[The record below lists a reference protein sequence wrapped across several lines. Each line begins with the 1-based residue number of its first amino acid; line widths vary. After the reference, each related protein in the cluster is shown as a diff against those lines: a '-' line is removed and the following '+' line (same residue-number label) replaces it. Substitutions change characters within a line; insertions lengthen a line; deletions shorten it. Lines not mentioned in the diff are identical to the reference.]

1 VHPIHEIR
9 VQYLMATPDAL
20 CSLMQR
26 SVVTMDLLA
35 GVSGPGGL
43 SPGSTGLG
51 RANVHF
57 DRLGIV
63 RGFQQVNVNVHAA
76 ACARTRRQPC
86 DHACFSVFMGGWLLI
101 CCCLLCVLPSPQERL
116 DFVVPIATEEFGM
129 TGLSLSVGVVCDG
142 PATLPGHEAYVVLL
156 LTFPCTRAYP
166 SCGSHGMACAFTFTC
181 AWAWHDLAAHRV
193 GSVSQRH

>member
-1 VHPIHEIR
+1 MPHDATRCSVRCVLLHPHAPRVCSVSEVHQPNPTRAIYHTHPYHPPVPHTQATGVHPIHEIR

-63 RGFQQVNVNVHAA
+63 RGFQQVNVNVNVNVHELRLGFSITTRNPEGILR
-76 ACARTRRQPC
+76 CAHVHVNSLFHSASLEIPLRNRVSARR
-86 DHACFSVFMGGWLLI
+86 
-101 CCCLLCVLPSPQERL
+101 R
-116 DFVVPIATEEFGM
+116 
-129 TGLSLSVGVVCDG
+129 GVV
-142 PATLPGHEAYVVLL
+142 
-156 LTFPCTRAYP
+156 
-166 SCGSHGMACAFTFTC
+166 
-181 AWAWHDLAAHRV
+181 
-193 GSVSQRH
+193 